1 MLKRWLA
8 MIDRPLETL
17 SEALIMEN
25 WLNIFLLILFGAL
38 ANLIVAFIVLRALAG
53 VFGVPEEKNNS
64 RRALLALLTIVPVAG
79 VAGAPF
85 FLIPFAGPFFG
96 IALSFRRKIRAAAR
110 PGSEDH
116 PPHRPGDL
124 CPVGRDPL
132 LRHPDDMI
140 EWWGRRER

>member
-1 MLKRWLA
+1 

-96 IALSFRRKIRAAAR
+96 IALSCFVAAMMFGEKYELPQGQAAKIILPTVLVIFALSGVILYYGI
-110 PGSEDH
+110 P
-116 PPHRPGDL
+116 
-124 CPVGRDPL
+124 
-132 LRHPDDMI
+132 MI
-140 EWWGRRER
+140 